1 MRLKTQVKMDI
12 KHFLA
17 YQNNF
22 LLLKTKTFQDGTK
35 NTIKKALN
43 GAPFL

>member
-12 KHFLA
+12 KHFLT

-22 LLLKTKTFQDGTK
+22 LLVKNKAFQDGTK
-35 NTIKKALN
+35 ITIKKALN